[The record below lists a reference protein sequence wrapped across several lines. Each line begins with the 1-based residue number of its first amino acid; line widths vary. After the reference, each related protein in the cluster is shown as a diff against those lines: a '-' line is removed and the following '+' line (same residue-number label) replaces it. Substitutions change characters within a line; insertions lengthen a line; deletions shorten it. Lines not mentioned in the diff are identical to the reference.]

1 MIPSAEPFDTFM
13 ALSVLLTGF
22 ERVDLYATGVEREYF
37 AEVVRN
43 AGDAVAHELWLTA
56 QRGLAHQEHPAR
68 LEVALRE
75 ELLSHPKFGPVV
87 RSVIQMW
94 YTANWT
100 ALPKRWHEEYGGPS
114 DDADHVVSARAYPQ
128 GLVWQAINAHPMGGK
143 QQGFGA
149 WSLPPEGARH
159 E

>member
-1 MIPSAEPFDTFM
+1 MSGLAEPFDLFM

-22 ERVDLYATGVEREYF
+22 ERVELDATGVEREYF
-37 AEVVRN
+37 DEVLRN
-43 AGDAVAHELWLTA
+43 AGEPVAKELWLAT
-56 QRGLAHQEHPAR
+56 QRVLEHEQSPAR
-68 LEVALRE
+68 LEIAVRE
-75 ELLSHPKFGPVV
+75 ELLSSPKLGPVA
-87 RSVIQMW
+87 RNVIQMW

-100 ALPKRWHEEYGGPS
+100 ALPKSWHAEYGGPR

-128 GLVWQAINAHPMGGK
+128 GLMWKAINAHPMGGK

-149 WSLPPEGARH
+149 WSLPPEGSRH